1 MKNCLR
7 LLAIVM
13 VLAVLGSANAA
24 TQFSARDGSLL
35 GGPAP
40 GTNAVVGDVIE
51 EGFIDITTL
60 PGDGWALIN
69 NSSPLGTSSWFQ
81 GNSAVFPANNG
92 APSEYIGANFNNCGA
107 GGDEIISNWLISP
120 EIDLDN
126 VGNFSFYTRGP
137 DTSNY
142 PDRMEI
148 RISTAGASTDVGTGP
163 EDVGDFTEVL
173 DTINESLALGGYP
186 TAWTEFAYTD
196 LGVGGSGRI
205 ALRYYVISAG
215 PLGFNSDYIGVDD
228 FSVDSAGGDGGG
240 GGVPATSTWGVI
252 LLVALFMTV
261 SLFYLR
267 KRGSQNA

>member
-1 MKNCLR
+1 MRNCLR

-35 GGPAP
+35 GGPAL
-40 GTNAVVGDVIE
+40 GTNNVVGDVIE

-186 TAWTEFAYTD
+186 TAWTEFAYTWAAAA
-196 LGVGGSGRI
+196 V
-205 ALRYYVISAG
+205 LRCVTTS
-215 PLGFNSDYIGVDD
+215 L
-228 FSVDSAGGDGGG
+228 
-240 GGVPATSTWGVI
+240 VPARSASTPTTSALTI
-252 LLVALFMTV
+252 SRSTRPVATV
-261 SLFYLR
+261 VAAECR
-267 KRGSQNA
+267 RPAPGA